1 MIQSVLEWMSPVRQ
15 SAVELIAQVTL
26 WATAGLLMYLVC
38 KRMVASCRYLLLCFC
53 LGILAL
59 SLLILFPLQLWN
71 LPASWRTANST
82 AVGNWTVDSEP
93 DPGLQPP
100 TTLSSVSAEPI
111 STPTGFNLGD
121 VTSVAIA
128 LVVLL
133 VTVSL
138 LRWLLGLVAL
148 EHWRRSSAHIHDE
161 FLLQQVSLLRE
172 QMGIRQSVALRV
184 SQSIESPA
192 TIGWW
197 RPTILLPATWSE
209 WQKDECRAVLAH
221 ELAHVR
227 NRDFPLWLA
236 VQFAAALHSYH
247 PLVRYLVRQLLGEL
261 ELAADRLA
269 APFAGGTTHYMRT
282 LCQLALR
289 HGRRRAGTLTLALF
303 PVQIP
308 LSWRMMMLRSPKAIR
323 LTHGIWSRLCLAGL
337 LATLAVT
344 ISGFRAPTVADEK
357 KTDNPVYAVHYGL
370 QPHPGSRVV
379 NMKVMIL
386 EMKEA
391 DLHKLAL
398 HRQKNVAASI
408 FITQSMEE
416 IKKQLA
422 GISFKETIPCW
433 NISAWSEVPTG
444 ICISRSEKEDKVLF
458 VTPCVTDEG
467 QSVELKSSLATVKK
481 NPQPEMQTV
490 DQEIS
495 NRLQLGQCACFVTPC
510 DDADKRDLVRVTFV
524 SVPSVKPLDEVEVK
538 AENKQNYEIIVW
550 IAEVKQD
557 QFQKYLKERP
567 GNQAEKL
574 SEQDRKLILTDDDFE
589 QFMTLVMSDV
599 RNCVL
604 ATPKLITIPGRPARM
619 VMGQKADK
627 CLTIS
632 CLLKQS
638 SKDQVELT
646 LSQEITVPG
655 KNTDRELL
663 ISQGFTV
670 ALAEDKYFC
679 FSNDA
684 TATTRLKEGMTMVTM
699 VKVRKAS
706 PSPAAE

>member
-1 MIQSVLEWMSPVRQ
+1 MMHSLLEWMSPVRQ
-15 SAVELIAQVTL
+15 SALELIAQVTL
-26 WATAGLLMYLVC
+26 WATAGLLVYLAC

-59 SLLILFPLQLWN
+59 SVLILFPLQLWN
-71 LPASWRTANST
+71 LPASWRTATST
-82 AVGNWTVDSEP
+82 VTGNWTVTTESE
-93 DPGLQPP
+93 
-100 TTLSSVSAEPI
+100 TTLEPSTSLSPVSAEPVSI
-111 STPTGFNLGD
+111 PTGLSFGD
-121 VTSVAIA
+121 VTSVVIA
-128 LVVLL
+128 LLALL
-133 VTVSL
+133 VTASL
-138 LRWLLGLVAL
+138 LRWLLGIIAL
-148 EHWRRSSAHIHDE
+148 EHWRRSSVTIDDAL
-161 FLLQQVSLLRE
+161 LLQQASQLCE
-172 QMGIRQSVALRV
+172 HMGIRQSVALRV
-184 SQSIESPA
+184 SPFLGSPA

-197 RPTILLPATWSE
+197 RPTILLPATWTE
-209 WQKDECRAVLAH
+209 WQKDECKAVLAH

-236 VQFAAALHSYH
+236 VQFAAALHTYH

-308 LSWRMMMLRSPKAIR
+308 LSWRMMMLRSPKTFR

-337 LATLAVT
+337 LATLAVA
-344 ISGFRAPTVADEK
+344 ISGFRTGTVADEK
-357 KTDNPVYAVHYGL
+357 ETDSIVYFRP
-370 QPHPGSRVV
+370 QPHPNSRVV
-379 NMKVMIL
+379 NMKVMIV

-391 DLHKLAL
+391 DLHKLAF
-398 HRQKNVAASI
+398 HQQKNLPATI
-408 FITQSMEE
+408 FISKSMEE

-422 GISFKETIPCW
+422 GISFKETVPSCTR
-433 NISAWSEVPTG
+433 SAWSEVPTG
-444 ICISRSEKEDKVLF
+444 ICLSRKETEDKVFL

-467 QSVELKSSLATVKK
+467 QSIELKSSFATVKK
-481 NPQPEMQTV
+481 NPHPEMPVV
-490 DQEIS
+490 DLEIS
-495 NRLQLGQCACFVTPC
+495 SRMQIGQCACFVTSC
-510 DDADKRDLVRVTFV
+510 DDADKKDLVRVTFV
-524 SVPSVKPLDEVEVK
+524 SVPSVHPVTKDTVK
-538 AENKQNYEIIVW
+538 AENKQNYEINVW

-557 QFQKYLKERP
+557 QFQKHLKERA
-567 GNQAEKL
+567 GSQSDKL
-574 SEQDRKLILTDDDFE
+574 SEQDRKLVLTGDDFE

-604 ATPKLITIPGRPARM
+604 ATPKLVTIAGRPARIEI
-619 VMGQKADK
+619 GQKPGK
-627 CLTIS
+627 CFSIG
-632 CLLKQS
+632 CLLKQFT
-638 SKDQVELT
+638 KDQIELT

-706 PSPAAE
+706 PSPADK